1 MKRLVPLG
9 ESEFEIK
16 VLSSRFVAILF
27 PIEEVG
33 DFLSHYEEI
42 KRSYPKADHYPY
54 AYVLSANQKCS
65 DDGEPTGSAGR
76 PLLSLLRRTGIEKG
90 ALVIVRYFGGSKLGA
105 SRLTRTFSSSA
116 EGAIN
121 KARFGEIVRF
131 HEVHIST
138 DYHGYEEVKR
148 LAERNGYHVLNVAFG
163 ELVNLTLRGDD
174 TIISAL
180 SSIRYREESLTDLGF
195 VEVIKEN

>member
-9 ESEFEIK
+9 ESEFEVKI
-16 VLSSRFVAILF
+16 LSSRFVAILF
-27 PIEEVG
+27 PIEVVG

-42 KRSYPKADHYPY
+42 KHSYPKADHYPY
-54 AYVLSANQKCS
+54 AYVLSTNQKCS

-76 PLLSLLRRTGIEKG
+76 PVLSLLRRTGIEKG

-105 SRLTRTFSSSA
+105 ARLARTFFSSA
-116 EGAIN
+116 EGAIK
-121 KARFGEIVRF
+121 KARFGEIVRL
-131 HEVHIST
+131 HEVYLST

-148 LAERNGYHVLNVAFG
+148 LAERNGYQLSDVVFG

-180 SSIRYREESLTDLGF
+180 SSLHYEEESLTDLGF